1 MAWIRIDDC
10 EADHPKVLA
19 LVESAGYEAY
29 YRLARL
35 RGYCAR
41 QGTDGRFTRSAAR
54 ELGVKPRQLEAMI
67 AVGLVDVVDEQTLQI
82 HDWTIYNGRTV
93 AERVAAYLADHPGAS
108 ANEVLAVVGGRRE
121 LVLAELGRL
130 RGGTKVVP
138 GNSPGSTPGV
148 PGEYRGSSR
157 SSTKSV
163 LSPVVVTDSSDVYR
177 IPTDALDRLLA
188 ALHDRDPDTEETI
201 RRLAL
206 RGQLGEADFARALDA
221 ASGPGVRS
229 PARVAVAEL
238 AKLARRG
245 APKRGGAS
253 AYTGCRHVRG
263 THGMAHVR
271 DPLGTDPPPAGW
283 PHPPPTQDEIQR
295 ALGERERAPG
305 PEVAA

>member
-82 HDWTIYNGRTV
+82 HDWQVYNGRTV

-108 ANEVLAVVGGRRE
+108 ANEVFAVVGGRRE
-121 LVLAELGRL
+121 FALAELARL
-130 RGGTKVVP
+130 RGDTKVVP
-138 GNSPGSTPGV
+138 GNSPGSS
-148 PGEYRGSSR
+148 RGG
-157 SSTKSV
+157 TKSV
-163 LSPVVVTDSSDVYR
+163 LSPVVVTDRSDVYR
-177 IPTDALDRLLA
+177 IPTDALARLLA

-201 RRLAL
+201 RRLAI

-245 APKRGGAS
+245 APRRGGAS

-263 THGMAHVR
+263 EHGFGYVR
-271 DPLGTDPPPAGW
+271 DVLGTDR
-283 PHPPPTQDEIQR
+283 PPTDWPYARPTRAEILK
-295 ALGERERAPG
+295 ALKEREKGSA
-305 PEVAA
+305 